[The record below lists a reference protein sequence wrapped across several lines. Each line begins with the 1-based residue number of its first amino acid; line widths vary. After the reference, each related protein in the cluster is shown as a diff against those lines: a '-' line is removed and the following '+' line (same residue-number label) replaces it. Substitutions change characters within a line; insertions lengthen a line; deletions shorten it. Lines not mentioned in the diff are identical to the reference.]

1 MVVMLSGFVPVPGA
15 QIYYEVYTPEQTQQ
29 KQAAIQTLMCTSA
42 SSSLSV
48 AVVAAAVGR
57 QALQRQPVRQLS
69 CTSSDYQDGTLSC
82 PDAHS
87 LISCAVL

>member
-57 QALQRQPVRQLS
+57 QALQRQPVQQLS
-69 CTSSDYQDGTLSC
+69 CRDYQDGTLSC

>member
-57 QALQRQPVRQLS
+57 QALQRQPGQQLS
-69 CTSSDYQDGTLSC
+69 CSDYQDATLSS